1 MSKGANTLP
10 AGEGAR
16 RRRTHLSQV
25 DLAAL
30 TEAGLAIVRSQLDVD
45 GLCELVYQQVVRI
58 VDADHFHLGLFEG
71 DSFNLRV
78 WVQDGRR
85 LPVTAFPGAQ
95 DAGIIGWLRATQR
108 PLLVRDFSV
117 EMPEL
122 PARPSYD
129 SDDPPRSAI
138 FVPLVAGDEVV
149 GSMSVQHHRPD
160 VFDEDDL
167 RTLDIIGH
175 HAASAVVNAR
185 LFQTIQRRA
194 EQLAAVAEVSQALIA
209 ELDFDQL
216 LTKVVELIR
225 GRFGYYHAQI
235 FLVEDETHRAVFRA
249 SSGHRLNQIW
259 LQQGRAQH
267 FGEGIIGWVAASGK
281 PLLVADVAQ
290 EPRYIPDDPRLLPDT
305 RSELA
310 VPLVVEGEVLGVLD
324 VQSREQGGLG
334 EEDLFVLT
342 TLANQVAV
350 AVDSTWSYWA
360 KQEEAWI
367 TTVLLQMAE
376 AANQAENL
384 DEVVGAVTRITTMLV
399 GAVSCSVWLRAQ
411 ESDLFEL
418 ADAVGLDEALP
429 AATRLSPGT
438 ASALAQMLVRPAPIS
453 LVRDGPGVLPED
465 LWRALAGDEVLLLP
479 LLTQNR
485 LIGCLLVSL
494 DNERVPVRLHDKR
507 MGMLAGIAQQ
517 VAASVESVR
526 QASYRDEEA
535 WISWALLEVSQAIS
549 NAQTVDEML
558 ESVVRLTPLL
568 AGVDRCAALLVDE
581 DSGDLVVS
589 RSYAGRGDSSQ
600 RLFGLR
606 LAPGDVPLLDLVRAT
621 QTIHYVADAGDSDL
635 VPPLWRDAVGS
646 KSLAAAPLTVQDE
659 VLGIL
664 LVDAVDEPHRDI
676 SQRRRDIMAG
686 IARQASLS
694 LENFRLQVQEQ
705 QRIRLLQELEVAHRI
720 QTSLLPDEVPDVAGY
735 QLAHEWE
742 AAREVGGDF
751 YDFIPLPGDKLGIVM
766 ADVADKGVP
775 AALFMARTSTLLR
788 LSAQDYAS
796 PDRALVHAN
805 RWLNASNRE
814 DMFVTV
820 WYGMLDPAAHVI
832 QYANAGHGL
841 ALHVSAADG
850 AVQPLRTRG
859 IALGIVDDPTIE
871 IGTVALE
878 PGDMVVLYTD
888 GVVDILDEDGEEY
901 GQDRLSDLLVAN
913 RHLAAQDVADALVK
927 AVWAHAGSAAAV
939 DDVTLVV
946 LKRRRVSEGSNS
958 FQGGTGGDPVGDGPR
973 AVSLIT

>member
-1 MSKGANTLP
+1 MSTTRSRKAGLTLP
-10 AGEGAR
+10 SGRGAR
-16 RRRTHLSQV
+16 HRRAHLSQV

-45 GLCELVYQQVVRI
+45 GLCELVYQQVGRI

-78 WVQDGRR
+78 WVQDGQR
-85 LPVTAFPGAQ
+85 LPVTSFPGAQ
-95 DAGIIGWLRATQR
+95 DTGIIGWMRATQR
-108 PLLVRDFSV
+108 PLLVRDFSA

-129 SDDPPRSAI
+129 SDDPPRSAV
-138 FVPLVAGDEVV
+138 FVPLVAGNEVV
-149 GSMSVQHHRPD
+149 GSMSVQHHRPNA
-160 VFDEDDL
+160 FDEDDL
-167 RTLDIIGH
+167 RTLGIIGH
-175 HAASAVVNAR
+175 HAASAIVNAR
-185 LFQTIQRRA
+185 LFQTVQRRA
-194 EQLAAVAEVSQALIA
+194 EQLAAVAEVSKALTA

-225 GRFGYYHAQI
+225 ERFGYYHAQI
-235 FLVEDETHRAVFRA
+235 FLVEDETHKAVFRA

-259 LQQGRAQH
+259 LQQGRTQR

-281 PLLVADVAQ
+281 PLLVGDVAQ

-305 RSELA
+305 QSELA

-324 VQSREQGGLG
+324 VQSRDPGGLG

-367 TTVLLQMAE
+367 TAVLLQMAE
-376 AANQAENL
+376 ATNQAENL
-384 DEVVGAVTRITTMLV
+384 EEVVAAVTRIITMLV
-399 GAVSCSVWLRAQ
+399 GAVTCSVWLREQ
-411 ESDLFEL
+411 EGDWFEL
-418 ADAVGLDEALP
+418 ADAVGLDEALSV
-429 AATRLSPGT
+429 ARLSPGT
-438 ASALAQMLVRPAPIS
+438 STALAQLLVRPTPIP
-453 LVRDGPGVLPED
+453 LKRDAPGVLPES
-465 LWRALAGDEVLLLP
+465 LWRALAGDEVMLLP

-494 DNERVPVRLHDKR
+494 DSESVPVRLHDKR
-507 MGMLAGIAQQ
+507 VGMLNGIAQQ
-517 VAASVESVR
+517 VAASIESVR
-526 QASYRDEEA
+526 QAGYRDEEA

-549 NAQTVDEML
+549 NAQTIDNML
-558 ESVVRLTPLL
+558 EHVVRLTPLL
-568 AGVDRCAALLVDE
+568 AGVDRCAALLLDKE
-581 DSGDLVVS
+581 SGDLVVS
-589 RSYAGRGDSSQ
+589 RLHFGRGESSERFVGI
-600 RLFGLR
+600 RLP
-606 LAPGDVPLLDLVRAT
+606 PGAVPLLDLARAT
-621 QTIHYVADAGDSDL
+621 RTLQYIADAHNSDL
-635 VPPLWRDAVGS
+635 VPARWHDLVGS
-646 KSLAAAPLTVQDE
+646 KSLVAAPLAVQDE
-659 VLGIL
+659 VLGML
-664 LVDAVDEPHRDI
+664 LVDAVESDHDI
-676 SQRRRDIMAG
+676 SQRRRDIVAG

-694 LENFRLQVQEQ
+694 LENFQLQVQEQ

-720 QTSLLPDEVPDVAGY
+720 QTSLLPDQVPEVPGY
-735 QLAHEWE
+735 ELAHDWE

-751 YDFIPLPGDKLGIVM
+751 YDFIPLPDGKLGIVM

-788 LSAQDYAS
+788 LSAQDYVS
-796 PDRALVHAN
+796 PDQALVHAN

-820 WYGMLDPAAHVI
+820 WYGMLDPATHEI

-850 AVQPLRTRG
+850 AVQTLRTRG
-859 IALGIVDDPTIE
+859 IALGIVDDPIIE
-871 IGTVALE
+871 IGTVTLAL
-878 PGDMVVLYTD
+878 GDLVVLYTD
-888 GVVDILDEDGEEY
+888 GVVDILDEAGEEF
-901 GQDRLSDLLVAN
+901 GHERLHALLVAH
-913 RHLAAQDVADALVK
+913 RHETAQEVADLLVK
-927 AVWAHAGSAAAV
+927 AVWAHAGHTAAL

-946 LKRRRVSEGSNS
+946 VRRR
-958 FQGGTGGDPVGDGPR
+958 
-973 AVSLIT
+973 A

>member
-1 MSKGANTLP
+1 MTKARSRKAGNTQPANT
-10 AGEGAR
+10 GSR
-16 RRRTHLSQV
+16 RHRSHFSQV

-45 GLCELVYQQVVRI
+45 GLCELVYQQVGRI

-71 DSFNLRV
+71 DSFNLKV
-78 WVQDGRR
+78 WVQDGKR
-85 LPVTAFPGAQ
+85 LPVTSFPGAQ
-95 DAGIIGWLRATQR
+95 DTGIIGWMRATQR
-108 PLLVRDFSV
+108 PLLVRDFSA

-129 SDDPPRSAI
+129 SDDPPRSAV
-138 FVPLVAGDEVV
+138 FVPLVAGDETV

-160 VFDEDDL
+160 MFDENDL
-167 RTLDIIGH
+167 RTLNIIGH
-175 HAASAVVNAR
+175 HAASAIVNAR
-185 LFQTIQRRA
+185 LFQTVQRRA
-194 EQLAAVAEVSQALIA
+194 EQLAAIAEVSQALTA

-225 GRFGYYHAQI
+225 ERFGYYHAQI

-249 SSGHRLNQIW
+249 SSGHQLNQIW
-259 LQQGRAQH
+259 LQQGRTQR
-267 FGEGIIGWVAASGK
+267 FEEGIIGWVAATGQ
-281 PLLVADVAQ
+281 PLLVGDVTQ

-305 RSELA
+305 KSELA

-324 VQSREQGGLG
+324 VQSREPGGLG

-376 AANQAENL
+376 AANQAANL
-384 DEVVGAVTRITTMLV
+384 DADVAAVTRITTMLV
-399 GAVSCSVWLRAQ
+399 GAVSCSVWLREQ
-411 ESDLFEL
+411 EGDWFDL
-418 ADAVGLDEALP
+418 ADAVGLDHESLAP
-429 AATRLSPGT
+429 AGCGLSPGT
-438 ASALAQMLVRPAPIS
+438 STALAQLLVRPAPI
-453 LVRDGPGVLPED
+453 LLERDAAGVLPD
-465 LWRALAGDEVLLLP
+465 ALWRSLAGDEVMLLP
-479 LLTQNR
+479 LLAQNR
-485 LIGCLLVSL
+485 LIGCMLVSL
-494 DNERVPVRLHDKR
+494 NRESVPVRLHDKR

-517 VAASVESVR
+517 VAASIESVR
-526 QASYRDEEA
+526 QAGYRDEEA

-549 NAQTVDEML
+549 NAQTIDEML
-558 ESVVRLTPLL
+558 EHVVRLTPLL
-568 AGVDRCAALLVDE
+568 AGVDRCAALLLDKE
-581 DSGDLVVS
+581 SGDFVVS
-589 RSYAGRGDSSQ
+589 QLHVGRGDSAEAFAEM
-600 RLFGLR
+600 RLP
-606 LAPGDVPLLDLVRAT
+606 PGAVPLIDLARAT
-621 QTIHYVADAGDSDL
+621 RTIQYIADARNSDL
-635 VPPLWRDAVGS
+635 VPSRWREVVGS
-646 KSLAAAPLTVQDE
+646 KNLVAAPLAVQDD
-659 VLGIL
+659 VLGML
-664 LVDAVDEPHRDI
+664 LVDAVESDRDI
-676 SQRRRDIMAG
+676 SQRRRDIVAG

-694 LENFRLQVQEQ
+694 LENFQLQVQEQ

-720 QTSLLPDEVPDVAGY
+720 QTSLLPDEIPDVPGY
-735 QLAHEWE
+735 ELAHDWE

-751 YDFIPLPGDKLGIVM
+751 YDFIPLPDGKLGIVM

-814 DMFVTV
+814 DMFVTA
-820 WYGMLDPAAHVI
+820 WYGMLDPANHKI

-850 AVQPLRTRG
+850 AVQPLRSRG
-859 IALGIVDDPTIE
+859 IALGIVDDPVIDTD
-871 IGTVALE
+871 TLVLA
-878 PGDMVVLYTD
+878 PGDLVVLYTD
-888 GVVDILDEDGEEY
+888 GVVDILDKEGEEF
-901 GQDRLSDLLVAN
+901 GQERLHDLLVAH
-913 RHLAAQDVADALVK
+913 RRGTAQEVADAIIA
-927 AVWAHAGSAAAV
+927 AVWAHAGQTAVV

-946 LKRRRVSEGSNS
+946 VRRR
-958 FQGGTGGDPVGDGPR
+958 
-973 AVSLIT
+973 A